1 MDVILIP
8 FLDVLSAVIRIY
20 VWIVIANVVVS
31 WLLNFQVINSTNNFV
46 QMIIEFL
53 YRVTEPVLKQIRRFL
68 PIMGG
73 FDFSPL
79 VLILFLWFLQA
90 VIARIAFKIVMVC
103 GV

>member
-8 FLDVLSAVIRIY
+8 FLAVLSSVIGIY
-20 VWIVIANVVVS
+20 AWIVIASVVVN
-31 WLLNFQVINSTNNFV
+31 WLVNFQVINSTNNLV
-46 QMIIEFL
+46 LMIIEFL
-53 YRVTEPVLKQIRRFL
+53 YRVTEPILKQIRRFL

-73 FDFSPL
+73 FDLSPL

-90 VIARIAFKIVMVC
+90 VIGRLMFKMVMVG